1 MAAAPNP
8 AVAAKRDSRSD
19 VIAPALILD
28 LPTFDRNIAEMARR
42 ARSADRGLRPH
53 AKGPKCPEVAR
64 RQIAA
69 GASGIACATLFEAET
84 MAAAGIPN
92 LLLTSPVIG
101 EARLR
106 RLTAVDALCD
116 GGVIAV
122 SDHVDGIEQLAAAAR
137 HAGRRIGVLIDVD
150 VGQRRTGVDDP
161 AIAVEL
167 ARTIASQRGL
177 EFRGVQG
184 YYGHLQGLQN
194 FAERQAACQS
204 AMAHLG
210 RVIAALRDAGLP
222 PQIVTGGGTGSC
234 AIDLAADTFTEIQ
247 PGSYPFMDTA
257 YADVDIAGDGSTV
270 FDVALF
276 VETEVVSTNVAGQ
289 VTVNAGMKAI
299 PTDGGPVR
307 IASDAPKDSVFRHAG
322 DEFGILSWPDVKTHG
337 PRAGDRMRIVT
348 GHCDTTC
355 NLYADLHVMKG
366 DDLVDVWPIT
376 ARGRW

>member
-8 AVAAKRDSRSD
+8 AVIGSRDLRSG
-19 VIAPALILD
+19 VTTPALILD
-28 LPTFDRNIAEMARR
+28 LLAFDRNITEMARR
-42 ARSADRGLRPH
+42 AREADRGLRPH

-101 EARLR
+101 EARLT
-106 RLTAVDALCD
+106 RLIAVDALCD
-116 GGVIAV
+116 GGIIAV
-122 SDHVDGIEQLAAAAR
+122 IDHAEGIEQLAAAATR
-137 HAGRRIGVLIDVD
+137 AGRRIGVLIDVD
-150 VGQRRTGVDDP
+150 VGQRRTGVNDP
-161 AIAVEL
+161 TTAVKLARAIA
-167 ARTIASQRGL
+167 RQRSL
-177 EFRGVQG
+177 QFRGVQG

-194 FAERQAACQS
+194 FTERQTACQA
-204 AMAHLG
+204 AMADLA
-210 RVIAALRDAGLP
+210 RVIDALRNAGLP

-234 AIDLAADTFTEIQ
+234 AIDLDANTFTEIQ

-257 YADVDIAGDGSTV
+257 YANVDVAGDGSTA

-299 PTDGGPVR
+299 PTDGGPVCV
-307 IASDAPKDSVFRHAG
+307 ASGSPKDSVFRHAG
-322 DEFGILSWPDVKTHG
+322 DEFGIISWPDAKAHG
-337 PRAGDRMRIVT
+337 LRAGDRMRIVT

-355 NLYADLHVMKG
+355 NLYAALHVMKE